1 MKRMFTIF
9 AVAAAVITSSPITKA
24 EQFGS
29 YHKRAKNVIIMV
41 PDGCHTSIQTLAR
54 WYKGESLQLDSM
66 TAGTVQTHM
75 ANSVITGSAA
85 AATAFATG
93 EKTTARFLGVAPRHE
108 DLLTGHVPPLNKEPY
123 EPMATV
129 LEAAKMKGMATGLIS
144 TSRITH
150 ATPAAYVAHI
160 HDRGMDN
167 EIMEH
172 MVYQDVDVVFGGG
185 KRHLLPKSEGGKR
198 TDGENLVNVLVDRG
212 YQFVETKEELQIL
225 EDGKAWGMFASS
237 HMSADIDR
245 QFVAPTQPS
254 IAEMTSK
261 AIELLSQNEDGFLL
275 MVEGSQIDWAGHA
288 NDPIYMVTDMIA
300 FDDAVRAAVE
310 FAEMDGNTV
319 VIAFPDHNTG
329 ALSIGSGTA
338 KMSYTAT
345 TAEDVINP
353 LMGMQFTSGV
363 LVANIGDNKSA
374 QNIMA
379 NIQEGWGITISQEDA
394 DEIVARSDN
403 MGLSNAINE
412 VISERYTV
420 FGWTTHGHTAE
431 DVPVYT
437 YGMNR
442 KIGTVD
448 NTELAILTA
457 NKLNVNLDKAD
468 EKLFVDVAEE
478 FAADEWELDFETD
491 PENPVLKIKDATLPV
506 SKDLVIKG
514 DEITEMEGI
523 VVYAPM
529 SGKVYI
535 PKEAIDIINGEDGDL
550 QDCPWPWDWLCEYYA
565 RNKKF

>member
-1 MKRMFTIF
+1 MKRFLSICTIAA
-9 AVAAAVITSSPITKA
+9 AVAAAPSVQADDDYRIRRS
-24 EQFGS
+24 
-29 YHKRAKNVIIMV
+29 AKNVIVMV

-54 WYKGESLQLDSM
+54 WFKGEPLQLDSM

-108 DLLTGHVPPLNKEPY
+108 DLLTGYVPPADKEPY

-129 LEAAKMKGMATGLIS
+129 LEAAKMKGIATGLIS

-150 ATPAAYVAHI
+150 ATPAAYAAHI

-212 YQFVETKEELQIL
+212 YQFVETKDELETL
-225 EDGKAWGMFASS
+225 ESGKAWGMFASS
-237 HMSADIDR
+237 HMTADIDR
-245 QFVAPTQPS
+245 QFIAPTQPS

-261 AIELLSQNEDGFLL
+261 AIELLSQDEDGFLL

-288 NDPIYMVTDMIA
+288 NDSIYMVTDMVA
-300 FDDAVRAAVE
+300 FDDAVKVAVD

-345 TAEDVINP
+345 KVEDVVGP

-363 LVANIGDNKSA
+363 LVGKIGDDKSA

-379 NIQEGWGITISQEDA
+379 NIQEGWGLTISQEDA
-394 DEIVARSDN
+394 DEIVARSER
-403 MGLSNAINE
+403 MSLSNAINE

-442 KIGTVD
+442 KVGTLD
-448 NTELAILTA
+448 NTELALITA
-457 NKLNVNLDKAD
+457 DKLNVNLDKAD
-468 EKLFVDVAEE
+468 EKLFIDVAEE
-478 FAADEWELDFETD
+478 FAADEWELDLETD
-491 PENPVLKIKDATLPV
+491 PENPVLKIKDAILPV
-506 SKDLVIKG
+506 SKDLVIQG
-514 DEITEMEGI
+514 DETTEMEGI

-535 PKEAIDIINGEDGDL
+535 PKEAVAIINGEDD
-550 QDCPWPWDWLCEYYA
+550 DDVEECPWPWPWLCEYYA
-565 RNKKF
+565 RNK